1 MQEFNQEEFERTWA
15 ADYVSAPTF
24 KDYLKDIAKAFAN
37 TPHIEFEF
45 FMNAVAF
52 TLWTAVWMFFYC
64 IFGGY

>member
-1 MQEFNQEEFERTWA
+1 MENMF
-15 ADYVSAPTF
+15 S
-24 KDYLKDIAKAFAN
+24 LKGKVALVTGASYGIGFAIAKAFAN